1 MRALITFTQ
10 PIMALRLVALAA
22 AVSLFFVYIAEYG
35 FGLQPCYLCL
45 WQRGPYYAVLIITLG
60 ALMLRSRDKIIIPAL
75 VLAALAFV
83 IGLGIAV
90 FHSGVER
97 HWWAGTEQCALRP
110 LNGST
115 ELSLREQLLQTPV
128 ARCDQI
134 SWSLFGLSMT
144 NYNALLSLGLLGYC
158 LWVIGLWLSKH
169 KRPNG
174 G

>member
-1 MRALITFTQ
+1 MRTHLDLCRPAT
-10 PIMALRLVALAA
+10 ALRLLALAA
-22 AVSLFFVYIAEYG
+22 LGSLLFVYVAEYG
-35 FGLQPCYLCL
+35 FDLQPCYLCL
-45 WQRGPYYAVLIITLG
+45 WQRGPYFALLAITIGVL
-60 ALMLRSRDKIIIPAL
+60 LRPTDKMI
-75 VLAALAFV
+75 ALAIAFAAV
-83 IGLGIAV
+83 ALASGLGLAV

-110 LNGST
+110 LNGGG

-158 LWVIGLWLSKH
+158 LWVLGLWLSKQ
-169 KRPNG
+169 KQPNG
-174 G
+174 A